1 MKNQGTIRLAL
12 PSKGRLAE
20 ETLDLLAKAGL
31 RVYKPNPRQFQAS
44 IPALPEIEVLFQ
56 RAGDIAVSVHDGTV
70 DFGITGWDMVSEQGG
85 LSDRILPLYRTL
97 GYGHC
102 TLNVIVPESW
112 DQVNSMEELRQF
124 RTEAGTSLR
133 VATKFPRLTRQFF
146 RENELEDV
154 NLISAE
160 GTLEIAP
167 LIGHTDLIVDLV
179 STGTTMRANHLK
191 PLTDGEILA
200 SQACLTA
207 NRRSLQ
213 EKEGALDTARQL
225 LEFIVAHL
233 RAKDNL
239 ALYANMRGKSPR
251 EIAQKMRGQQV
262 IRGLQG
268 PTISPVISEQNG
280 SWYAVHIVVR
290 KDQLAQAI
298 TELRGIGGSGVVVT
312 PVKYIFEE
320 EPAAYRAML
329 EALSSQDQNPQQG
342 EGDV

>member
-1 MKNQGTIRLAL
+1 MPQRQGIRLAL

-20 ETLDLLAKAGL
+20 DTLDLLTKAGL

-44 IPALPEIEVLFQ
+44 IPALPGVSVLFQ

-85 LSDRILPLYRTL
+85 LNNRVLPLHREL

-102 TLNVIVPESW
+102 TLNVIVPQAWE
-112 DQVNSMEELRQF
+112 QVEVMEDLKLR
-124 RTEAGTSLR
+124 RSAVEGALR
-133 VATKFPRLTRQFF
+133 VATKFPRLTREFF
-146 RENELEDV
+146 RENGLEKVD
-154 NLISAE
+154 LIAAE

-191 PLTDGEILA
+191 PLEDGQILS
-200 SQACLTA
+200 SQACLIA
-207 NRRSLQ
+207 NRSALENRP
-213 EKEGALDTARQL
+213 EALDVARQL

-233 RAKDNL
+233 RAQHNL
-239 ALYANMRGKSPR
+239 ALYANMRGGSPESIAR
-251 EIAQKMRGQQV
+251 EMQTQRV
-262 IRGLQG
+262 ISGLQG
-268 PTISPVISEQNG
+268 PTISPVLSEKNG
-280 SWYAVHIVVR
+280 SWFAVHIVVR
-290 KDQLAQAI
+290 KDRLAQAI
-298 TELRGIGGSGVVVT
+298 SELRAIGGSGVVVT

-329 EALSSQDQNPQQG
+329 EALERPVEVEQG
-342 EGDV
+342 